1 MCPAFRLDIA
11 LSHLLE
17 PVVSDG
23 GRGVQARFKIARL
36 DQVPLAL
43 GGPEI
48 EDEGTQSMDKIAS
61 IQAYAVKP
69 TEE

>member
-23 GRGVQARFKIARL
+23 GRGVQAFRVYNCFSEIDRH
-36 DQVPLAL
+36 L
-43 GGPEI
+43 G
-48 EDEGTQSMDKIAS
+48 EGGLRKFFFSR
-61 IQAYAVKP
+61 
-69 TEE
+69 

>member
-23 GRGVQARFKIARL
+23 GRGVQACFKSLGSIRFRSRL
-36 DQVPLAL
+36 ADLRNRSL
-43 GGPEI
+43 
-48 EDEGTQSMDKIAS
+48 SKL
-61 IQAYAVKP
+61 
-69 TEE
+69 